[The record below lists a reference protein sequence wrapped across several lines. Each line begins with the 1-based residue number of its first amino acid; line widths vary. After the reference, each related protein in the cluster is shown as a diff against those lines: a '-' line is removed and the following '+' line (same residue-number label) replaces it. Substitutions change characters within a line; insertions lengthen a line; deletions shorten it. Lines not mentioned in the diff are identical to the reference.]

1 MSNHTPGPWIG
12 IDPKTKMFR
21 SSKGWSV
28 DKERCSHMS
37 APISAKRGPVCF
49 VVTDDW
55 EKKAELHANARLIAA
70 APEMLSILLRAKD
83 AITAL
88 AGTSVENES
97 LVDAYLAI
105 MKNIME

>member
-37 APISAKRGPVCF
+37 APISAKGGPVCF

-55 EKKAELHANARLIAA
+55 EKKAELHANAQLIAA
-70 APEMLSILLRAKD
+70 APEMLGILQYIEGRIPSGDTKSIAQIRAVISK
-83 AITAL
+83 ATGETA
-88 AGTSVENES
+88 
-97 LVDAYLAI
+97 
-105 MKNIME
+105 